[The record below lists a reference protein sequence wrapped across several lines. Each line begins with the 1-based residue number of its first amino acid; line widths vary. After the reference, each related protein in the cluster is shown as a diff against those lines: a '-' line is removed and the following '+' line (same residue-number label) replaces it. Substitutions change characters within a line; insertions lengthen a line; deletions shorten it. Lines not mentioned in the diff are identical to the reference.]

1 MDDKDVLLRINDLVD
16 EERALRSQAA
26 GQGLAE
32 NERQRLV
39 LLAEQL
45 DQCWDL
51 LRQRRAKEEF
61 GENPDIAQ
69 PRPAGQVETYLQ

>member
-16 EERALRSQAA
+16 EERALRSRA
-26 GQGLAE
+26 GQGLSE
-32 NERQRLV
+32 SEQQRLV

-61 GENPDIAQ
+61 GEDPDTAQ